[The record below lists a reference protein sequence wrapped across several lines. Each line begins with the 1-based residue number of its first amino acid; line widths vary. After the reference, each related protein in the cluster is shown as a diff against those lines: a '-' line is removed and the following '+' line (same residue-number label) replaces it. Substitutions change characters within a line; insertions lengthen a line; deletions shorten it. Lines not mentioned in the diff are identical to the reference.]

1 MRSASRGKPAPP
13 SVRCHP
19 SRPSGLKRA
28 REGDRE
34 LGKRPQNTYEAP
46 RCQGLRSTLDRLSVV
61 GYCPGTPAT
70 GTPRICLVSGRRKP
84 SAPITYQGSAAA
96 GGGGAAITD
105 RRVLETS
112 LCPHAVP
119 LKMAISSVWQ
129 DAAWSRVSY
138 ARARGRGR
146 RSRPGSGSRFLD
158 AERERVSSQ
167 TSWLSGMWP

>member
-1 MRSASRGKPAPP
+1 MSAT
-13 SVRCHP
+13 HP
-19 SRPSGLKRA
+19 GLRFAYPGLLDETPSGY
-28 REGDRE
+28 
-34 LGKRPQNTYEAP
+34 RPPEP
-46 RCQGLRSTLDRLSVV
+46 RQSRRTPMRPPLSIAKNGPGRLSVV
-61 GYCPGTPAT
+61 GYSPGAPAT
-70 GTPRICLVSGRRKP
+70 GTSLICLVSGRRKP
-84 SAPITYQGSAAA
+84 SAPITYLGSAAA

-119 LKMAISSVWQ
+119 LKMAISSLWQ
-129 DAAWSRVSY
+129 DSALSRVSY

-167 TSWLSGMWP
+167 NVWLSGMGP